1 MNRFFYT
8 STLRLIAPLA
18 LWLLERRARKAGGKW
33 DIRSDERFGRY
44 PHQAPAGSNIAP
56 GDDEGYAETIFTFRR
71 PVWVH
76 AVSLGET
83 RAAHPLIQALLD
95 QGYPVLLTHM
105 TATGRAQGARMF
117 AEAIGQG
124 MLCQAWV
131 PYDFPEA
138 VSGFINHWKPR
149 CGILIEREI
158 WPNMVAEANRQKM
171 PLIVA
176 SARFSESAYKQ
187 AHWLGSVMRNAL
199 GGLNL
204 VLTQSRADSARLD
217 ALGVKRMQ
225 VVGNLKFDLNVSSS
239 QVHAGQVVRQVI
251 NRQVVAIASTRDG
264 EEEYFLKAI
273 KALVK
278 HRERQG
284 TDQENMA
291 SLPLF
296 MIIPRHP
303 QRFRE
308 VETLIQQ
315 SGLNYQCRSQN
326 PVNSDLKTIDIL
338 LCDSVGDMFF
348 YYAMSDLAIVAGSFG
363 EYGGQNHIEA
373 CAVGVPVIVGPH
385 TENFQQSVED
395 ALSEGAARRTQNE
408 EEAIKL
414 ALKILN
420 NEEQRIGMSKAAKQW
435 LSLHEGATDRI
446 MSALKPYLR

>member
-8 STLRLIAPLA
+8 NTLRLIAPIA

-33 DIRSDERFGRY
+33 DIRGDERFGRY
-44 PHQAPAGSNIAP
+44 PHPAPAGTSIAH

-95 QGYPVLLTHM
+95 QGFPVLLTHM

-138 VSGFINHWKPR
+138 VRGFLEHWKPR

-199 GGLNL
+199 AGLDL
-204 VLTQSRADSARLD
+204 VLTQSRVDSARLD
-217 ALGVKRMQ
+217 DLGVKRMQ
-225 VVGNLKFDLNVSSS
+225 VVGNLKFDLNISYS

-278 HRERQG
+278 NHERQAG
-284 TDQENMA
+284 QEVA
-291 SLPLF
+291 LPPPLF

-315 SGLNYQCRSQN
+315 SGLTYRCRSQN
-326 PVNSDLKTIDIL
+326 PINDDLKTIDIL
-338 LCDSVGDMFF
+338 LCDSVGEMFF

-363 EYGGQNHIEA
+363 EYGGQNHIEP
-373 CAVGVPVIVGPH
+373 CALGVPVIVGPH

-420 NEEQRIGMSKAAKQW
+420 NEEQRLGMSKAAKQW

>member
-8 STLRLIAPLA
+8 NTLRLISPVA

-33 DIRSDERFGRY
+33 EIRSDERFGRY
-44 PHQAPAGSNIAP
+44 SYASQDNNVSSEDG
-56 GDDEGYAETIFTFRR
+56 EGYAESVFSFRR

-105 TATGRAQGARMF
+105 TATGRLQGGRMF

-124 MLCQAWV
+124 MLTQAWV

-138 VSGFINHWKPR
+138 VRGFIEHWKPR

-158 WPNMVAEANRQKM
+158 WPNMVAEANRLKM

-176 SARFSESAYKQ
+176 SARFSESALKQ
-187 AHWLGSVMRNAL
+187 AQWLGSVMRNAL
-199 GGLNL
+199 AGLDL
-204 VLTQSRADSARLD
+204 VLTQTRFDSARLEI
-217 ALGVKRMQ
+217 LGVKRMQ
-225 VVGNLKFDLNVSSS
+225 VVGNLKFDLNISYG
-239 QVHAGQVVRQVI
+239 QVHTGQVVREVI
-251 NRQVVAIASTRDG
+251 NRQVLAIASTRDG
-264 EEEYFLKAI
+264 EEESFLKVI
-273 KALVK
+273 KAVVK
-278 HRERQG
+278 QHQIQQEEGRQVP
-284 TDQENMA
+284 D
-291 SLPLF
+291 LPLF

-315 SGLNYQCRSQN
+315 SGLSYACRSQN
-326 PVNSDLKTIDIL
+326 PLDNDLKKINVL
-338 LCDSVGDMFF
+338 LCDSVGEMFF

-363 EYGGQNHIEA
+363 MFGGQNHIEA
-373 CAVGVPVIVGPH
+373 CALGVPVIVGPH
-385 TENFQQSVED
+385 TDNFEQAVDD
-395 ALSEGAARRTQNE
+395 ALSEGAARRTQDA
-408 EEAIKL
+408 EEAILL
-414 ALKILN
+414 ALKILG
-420 NEEQRIGMSKAAKQW
+420 NEEQRLGMSKAAKQW